1 MGYFNDPKVKRFV
14 GRVMLFVFVF
24 MTLASYMPSND
35 SYARS
40 SEADVEVLIQE
51 VNVEATS
58 QGHVVGQAEVEAQ
71 DVAATKEDALS
82 LSTAKS
88 VIHQAV
94 TKQKKVFA
102 QAVYEEL

>member
-1 MGYFNDPKVKRFV
+1 MRGQD
-14 GRVMLFVFVF
+14 
-24 MTLASYMPSND
+24 
-35 SYARS
+35 
-40 SEADVEVLIQE
+40 EADVEVHIQE

-94 TKQKKVFA
+94 TKQKSIRASGIQRALKERQRA
-102 QAVYEEL
+102 TSKKCKEGCK